1 MVILID
7 CPNHERFTYVYL
19 FNEQMW
25 VDICR
30 TCKFIWKV
38 YTDEEI
44 NKAVATTR
52 DCFQTIKAKD
62 SYRNRDDMI

>member
-1 MVILID
+1 MT

-30 TCKFIWKV
+30 TCNHIWKV

-44 NKAVATTR
+44 NKAVETTR
-52 DCFQTIKAKD
+52 DCFQTIKSKD
-62 SYRNRDDMI
+62 SYTNKEGLI